1 MFIWLQMPSF
11 YAVIWHF
18 SSRLAL
24 FAQAGLPDRSPTAKV
39 GMPSR
44 SPKGAGWCPHP
55 ELNWDQRFRKPLLY
69 PFELWGQKHC
79 KIRRFFAFRHRRIV
93 NGVDKLQHL
102 CNTSRMKATA
112 SRKTKQSE
120 SWPRRVSVGR
130 ESVTVYRRKTPLGNF
145 SFMVANYADGKRR
158 FDRSEEH

>member
-55 ELNWDQRFRKPLLY
+55 ELNWDQRFRKQRSLL
-69 PFELWGQKHC
+69 H
-79 KIRRFFAFRHRRIV
+79 
-93 NGVDKLQHL
+93 
-102 CNTSRMKATA
+102 
-112 SRKTKQSE
+112 
-120 SWPRRVSVGR
+120 
-130 ESVTVYRRKTPLGNF
+130 
-145 SFMVANYADGKRR
+145 DGKQKTIANIG
-158 FDRSEEH
+158 SS